1 MHKQSFKKDLHDMHF
16 HILMPVL
23 NFTFTYPDFLSFFL
37 YVFSSILV
45 TVKQFLTNFIYHF

>member
-23 NFTFTYPDFLSFFL
+23 NFTITYPDFLSFFL